1 MPGKRILW
9 VGTALDDL
17 KDFSENARRE
27 AGHALHLVQL
37 GQEPPDWR
45 PMSTIGPG
53 AIEIRVH
60 AESEYRVIYVVR
72 FAEGIY
78 VLHAFVKRSR
88 QTPQRD
94 LELAR
99 ARLREV
105 AHERRQR
112 SAKRRGGSE

>member
-1 MPGKRILW
+1 MSGKRILW
-9 VGTALDDL
+9 VGTALNDL

-45 PMSTIGPG
+45 AMSTVGSG

-60 AESEYRVIYVVR
+60 AESEYRVIFVAR

-78 VLHAFVKRSR
+78 VLHAFAKRSR

-94 LELAR
+94 IELAR
-99 ARLREV
+99 TRLREV
-105 AHERRQR
+105 AQWRRQR
-112 SAKRRGGSE
+112 SAKRKGGSE

>member
-9 VGTALDDL
+9 VGSALDDL
-17 KDFSENARRE
+17 KEFSDNARRE
-27 AGHALHLVQL
+27 AGHALHLVQV

-60 AESEYRVIYVVR
+60 AESEYRIIYVAR

-105 AHERRQR
+105 AQGRRQR

>member
-9 VGTALDDL
+9 VATALDDL
-17 KDFSENARRE
+17 KDFSEHARRD

-45 PMSTIGPG
+45 PMPTIGPG
-53 AIEIRVH
+53 ATEIRVH
-60 AESEYRVIYVVR
+60 AESEYRVIYVAR
-72 FAEGIY
+72 FTEGIY
-78 VLHAFVKRSR
+78 VLHAFAKRTR

-105 AHERRQR
+105 TQWRRQR
-112 SAKRRGGSE
+112 SAQQRGGSE

>member
-1 MPGKRILW
+1 MSSKPILW
-9 VGTALDDL
+9 VGSALDDL
-17 KDFSENARRE
+17 KEFSAHARRD

-45 PMSTIGPG
+45 AMPSIGPG
-53 AIEIRVH
+53 ATEIRIH
-60 AESEYRVIYVVR
+60 AESEYRVIYVAR

-78 VLHAFVKRSR
+78 VLHAFAKRTR

-99 ARLREV
+99 TRLREV
-105 AHERRQR
+105 TQWRRQR
-112 SAKRRGGSE
+112 SAQRKGGRE

>member
-1 MPGKRILW
+1 MSGKQIRW

-17 KDFSENARRE
+17 KRFSTHARRE

-45 PMSTIGPG
+45 PMTSIGAG
-53 AIEIRVH
+53 AIELRVH
-60 AESEYRVIYVVR
+60 AESEYRVIYVAR

-78 VLHAFVKRSR
+78 VLHAFAKRSR

-105 AHERRQR
+105 AQWRRQR
-112 SAKRRGGSE
+112 SAKRKGGSE